1 MSLRFSLLG
10 LLGLVTLA
18 SLGCAALVQPGPRWL
33 CVLVTLTA
41 SAVVW
46 QTLRVVVQ
54 QGQAQAAATG
64 WLLFAIGYLALVL
77 APWLQVHVG
86 PQLLSTRSLAYAQV
100 RWRKEDPASFVTTL
114 QPVSVWSDISGT
126 VDWNGIVDGTSS
138 TILSGGGFAP
148 FPFPVQVTQPGN
160 VNYFQLSG
168 QWLFA
173 WIAGWIGATIAV
185 QCQRRGTSKEPR

>member
-33 CVLVTLTA
+33 SVLVTLTVA
-41 SAVVW
+41 AIIW
-46 QTLRVVVQ
+46 QSLRVVLLA
-54 QGQAQAAATG
+54 GPSRAAATG

-77 APWLQVHVG
+77 APWLQSHVG
-86 PQLLSTRSLAYAQV
+86 QQLLSTRSLAYAQV
-100 RWRKEDPASFVTTL
+100 NWRKEDPASFVTTV
-114 QPVSVWSDISGT
+114 QPVSVWSDSGT
-126 VDWNGIVDGTSS
+126 IDWNGIVDGTSS
-138 TILSGGGFAP
+138 IAVGGSGFAFVP
-148 FPFPVQVTQPGN
+148 YPLQVTQPGN
-160 VNYFQLSG
+160 INYFQLSG

-173 WIAGWIGATIAV
+173 WIAGWMGATIAV